1 MTKDI
6 IFAFIGGTV
15 IGASGAVAV
24 MKKIG
29 YIKPEQ
35 NPDGSI
41 SYKVEMT
48 ESDIDM
54 PPTDQKGELLRDK
67 PSFETPEKID
77 TSKTLYNS
85 ISEKPSLDDMMKRA
99 SLDVSEEEKAREVDY
114 IYDGD
119 LKGELGE
126 KGDYPE
132 PIDEDLDYGHVVMQ
146 LPARRKD
153 DLIFLIHQDYAGECY
168 LLEDLIYYA
177 KDDVLADVTDAPVDD
192 PMTIIGDSLGYFG
205 VHADEGKL
213 FVRNCTMGIEYEI
226 TWNEGRYSDKL
237 YGVDTSEIEEPKKQ
251 IKTKM
256 RKEREK

>member
-1 MTKDI
+1 MTKDT

-24 MKKIG
+24 MKKMG

-35 NPDGSI
+35 NPNGSI

-48 ESDIDM
+48 EKDIEM
-54 PPTDQKGELLRDK
+54 PPTDQDGEPLRDK
-67 PSFETPEKID
+67 PSYETPEKID

-85 ISEKPSLDDMMKRA
+85 ISEKPSLDEMVKRV
-99 SLDVSEEEKAREVDY
+99 SLDASEEGFEEDDLDDPEKEEDA
-114 IYDGD
+114 
-119 LKGELGE
+119 
-126 KGDYPE
+126 PE

-153 DLIFLIHQDYAGECY
+153 DLIFLVHQDYAGECY

-192 PMTIIGDSLGYFG
+192 PMTVIGDSLGYFG
-205 VHADEGKL
+205 VYADEGKL
-213 FVRNCTMGIEYEI
+213 FVRNCTMGIEYEV

-237 YGVDTSEIEEPKKQ
+237 YGINTSEIEEPKKQ
-251 IKTKM
+251 VKTKM
-256 RKEREK
+256 RKEREG